1 MINRKTNKFESRK
14 LTLEERISRLER
26 ALAPTRKSRK
36 FENSD
41 DAAELKSILDDWNDG
56 YAPLHVKAVA
66 GKIFI
71 DYGPDDDDEYR
82 EFQLVLGAN
91 GWVLT
96 SDGDKIGNPLTMQS
110 AADMIVNVI
119 SEDLYDL

>member
-1 MINRKTNKFESRK
+1 MIKRK
-14 LTLEERISRLER
+14 LTLEQRIIRLEN
-26 ALAPTRKSRK
+26 ALRNSKRSFRK
-36 FENSD
+36 FENSG
-41 DAAELKSILDDWNDG
+41 DAAELKSILDAWNDD
-56 YAPLHVKAVA
+56 YAPLHVKPVA
-66 GKIFI
+66 GKIYV

-82 EFQLVLGAN
+82 EFQLVPGAN

-96 SDGDKIGNPLTMQS
+96 SDGDKVGNPLTMQQ